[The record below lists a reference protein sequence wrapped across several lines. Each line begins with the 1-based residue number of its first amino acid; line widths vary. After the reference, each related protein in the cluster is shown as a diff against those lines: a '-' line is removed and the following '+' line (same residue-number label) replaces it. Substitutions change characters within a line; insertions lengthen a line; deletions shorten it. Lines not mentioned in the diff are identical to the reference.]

1 MGRIEK
7 ALRRSREDHL
17 NKRTS
22 PDNEMSA
29 VSIADGIEA
38 ANYSIDVSRLPIMVP
53 DDEALEKYRVV
64 AALKDDPQRGAY
76 KVLRTRILQRLR
88 ASQFNVIG
96 ITGPGPGEGKTLTA
110 INLAYSLAQDV
121 NHQVILADL
130 DLRRPSIH
138 EYLGM
143 SPKNDLSNLLDGS
156 ARLEE
161 VLVCPNANRLAVM
174 TCQTPHRDSSD
185 ILSSPEMLNFV
196 HQLKSLGRKTITILD
211 LPPVLAGDDVIA
223 FAPLIDALLLVVGQ
237 ATCRREDLVETREL
251 LKEAELLG
259 VILNRAKEK
268 SAASG
273 YYDYY

>member
-7 ALRRSREDHL
+7 TLKRSREASSGK
-17 NKRTS
+17 NEAPGKETS
-22 PDNEMSA
+22 P
-29 VSIADGIEA
+29 VPIAEGIETA
-38 ANYSIDVSRLPIMVP
+38 ARDIDISRLPVVVP
-53 DDEALEKYRVV
+53 DEESLESYRVV
-64 AALKDDPQRGAY
+64 AAQKDAQQRSAY

-88 ASQFNVIG
+88 ASGFNVIG
-96 ITGPGPGEGKTLTA
+96 ITGPGPSEGKTLTA

-121 NHQVILADL
+121 SHQVILADM

-138 EYLGM
+138 KYLGIT
-143 SPKNDLSNLLDGS
+143 SKFDLGDVIDGS
-156 ARLEE
+156 RELEE

-174 TCQTPHRDSSD
+174 TCQTPHRDSSE
-185 ILSSPEMLNFV
+185 ILSSPEMLSVV
-196 HQLKSLGRKTITILD
+196 HQLKSLGKKTITILD

-237 ATCRREDLVETREL
+237 GTCRREDLIETQEL
-251 LKEAELLG
+251 LKDAEILG
-259 VILNRAKEK
+259 IILNRAKEK

>member
-143 SPKNDLSNLLDGS
+143 SPQE
-156 ARLEE
+156 RFVE
-161 VLVCPNANRLAVM
+161 
-174 TCQTPHRDSSD
+174 SSRWFCKTRRNPCLPQYQPTRGYD
-185 ILSSPEMLNFV
+185 MSDRSPGLF
-196 HQLKSLGRKTITILD
+196 RY
-211 LPPVLAGDDVIA
+211 PV
-223 FAPLIDALLLVVGQ
+223 FA
-237 ATCRREDLVETREL
+237 
-251 LKEAELLG
+251 
-259 VILNRAKEK
+259 
-268 SAASG
+268 
-273 YYDYY
+273 